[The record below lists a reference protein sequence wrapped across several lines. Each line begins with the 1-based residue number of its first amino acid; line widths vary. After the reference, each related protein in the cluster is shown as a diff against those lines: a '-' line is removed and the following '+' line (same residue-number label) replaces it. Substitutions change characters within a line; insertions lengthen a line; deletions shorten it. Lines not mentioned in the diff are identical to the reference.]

1 MIIDSKTID
10 LIDPDFI
17 KMNEEITIQNSI
29 IELLDLSSL
38 EFNNKITISHCHIRE
53 IRLRST
59 WFLKGFEL
67 VNCIIRDKIQF
78 EMGGHNR
85 KPIRIEGN
93 VFMNLFVFFDC
104 WFMSDVNVIN
114 NIFIKGCTLRNTY
127 NTFDCKLNCT
137 GNIGDMDVLQMD

>member
-17 KMNEEITIQNSI
+17 KMNEEIIIQNSI

-38 EFNNKITISHCHIRE
+38 EFNNKFTISHCHIGE

-78 EMGGHNR
+78 EMGGHNK

-137 GNIGDMDVLQMD
+137 SNIGDMDVLQMD